1 MFIIMKKRTWRFLI
15 GFLLLCSIS
24 KAQFPV
30 KNTIGGTTTQNVVP
44 GMLSVDRVL
53 RVPRVD
59 TTTSL
64 GRAFSGALTYSPSTG
79 RLLLSNGT
87 TWSIVT
93 DRPLSVQQ
101 PLSVTNDVLSVDTTS
116 NVGVATKFDVG
127 GGINNFYFDATN
139 RRLGIQTQ
147 TPQGILDLSSTSSAF
162 LPPRMTK
169 AQRGNIANP
178 VAGMVIYQ
186 TDAGN
191 NGLRVYNGTAW
202 EKYTA
207 TPD

>member
-1 MFIIMKKRTWRFLI
+1 MKKRTWRFLI

-30 KNTIGGTTTQNVVP
+30 RNTIGGSTTQNVIP
-44 GMLSVDRVL
+44 GMLSVDRAL
-53 RVPRVD
+53 RVPRIEAASSPA
-59 TTTSL
+59 T
-64 GRAFSGALTYSPSTG
+64 AFSGALTYSPSTG

-101 PLSVTNDVLSVDTTS
+101 PLSVTNDVLSVDTSS

-169 AQRGNIANP
+169 AQRNAIQSP

-191 NGLRVYNGTAW
+191 NGLRAYNGSAW
-202 EKYTA
+202 VRYTE
-207 TPD
+207 TPDN

>member
-1 MFIIMKKRTWRFLI
+1 MKSRKLPLLLLFLI
-15 GFLLLCSIS
+15 LCSIS

-30 KNTIGGTTTQNVVP
+30 KNTIGSATTEVVIP
-44 GMLSVDRVL
+44 GLLSANNAFRI
-53 RVPRVD
+53 PRVEPG
-59 TTTSL
+59 SSNASAL
-64 GRAFSGALTYSPSTG
+64 PGALTYSSTG
-79 RLLLSNGT
+79 RLYMRNQTGWT
-87 TWSIVT
+87 IVS
-93 DRPLSVQQ
+93 DRTLSVLQ
-101 PLSVTNDVLSVDTTS
+101 PLSVATDVLSVDTSS

-139 RRLGIQTQ
+139 RMLGIQTQ
-147 TPQGILDLSSTSSAF
+147 SPQGILDISSTTSAF

-191 NGLRVYNGTAW
+191 NGLRVYNGSAW
-202 EKYTA
+202 VKYSE
-207 TPD
+207 TPDN